1 MQQNFERGGGIK
13 GLYLGKRGSCFI
25 FAEYYMIK
33 KSNRKKRRGFDSW
46 TPPWIHHQEPLLL
59 CVEKKPKTMHQPM
72 CMYIL
77 FTNRTNIM
85 TIEFCVAVVGY
96 IIEKL
101 LINVL
106 S

>member
-1 MQQNFERGGGIK
+1 
-13 GLYLGKRGSCFI
+13 
-25 FAEYYMIK
+25 
-33 KSNRKKRRGFDSW
+33 
-46 TPPWIHHQEPLLL
+46 
-59 CVEKKPKTMHQPM
+59 MHQPM

>member
-13 GLYLGKRGSCFI
+13 GLYLGK
-25 FAEYYMIK
+25 K
-33 KSNRKKRRGFDSW
+33 KKRRGFDSW